1 MDNTHKSREPERKR
15 RPSGEKRQASG
26 EKTRKATPARRQ
38 PPRQEK
44 RKTSS
49 QAREGRRRDAELEAR
64 QRAQQEAQQR
74 QAQARQGG
82 EAPAEEVYSTATE
95 KRRTARED
103 AASRMTPKK
112 SGAKQKRSVFTARAQ
127 DPEAARNRANSANRN
142 RSAARQE
149 KKVIRPP
156 KKNAPAVIYTQPT
169 PFHLNRFLV
178 RLLTVTAVVLALTM
192 GLSVFFRVE
201 HISVSGANAYSVWT
215 VSEASGIEKGESL
228 LTFSRARAGA
238 RIRAELPY
246 VEQVRFGIKLP
257 NTVIIDIVEL
267 DVVYA
272 IQATDGMWWF
282 ITSGG
287 RVVEQTDGGT
297 AADYTRI
304 KGIELQSP
312 SINQMAVVAE
322 LAVPEGTE
330 ETVDELDQLASEPVV
345 TNADRLAVALQ
356 ILEALEAND
365 IVGEIGTVD
374 VADLG
379 NIELWYGEQYQ
390 VQLGNQQQ
398 IEKKIA
404 DMNATVAKLD
414 EFQMGEIDV
423 SYTIWPDKVVFTPFV
438 E

>member
-1 MDNTHKSREPERKR
+1 MDNTHKNRDPERKR
-15 RPSGEKRQASG
+15 RPSPGDKTGKTGTSR
-26 EKTRKATPARRQ
+26 EKTPRREPRKP
-38 PPRQEK
+38 
-44 RKTSS
+44 SS

-64 QRAQQEAQQR
+64 QRAQQEAQRR
-74 QAQARQGG
+74 QAQARQV
-82 EAPAEEVYSTATE
+82 ADTPQEEVYSTATE

-103 AASRMTPKK
+103 AASRLAPKK
-112 SGAKQKRSVFTARAQ
+112 SSAKQKRTVFAAKSK

-156 KKNAPAVIYTQPT
+156 KKNAPAVVYTQPA
-169 PFHLNRFLV
+169 PFHLNRLLV
-178 RLLTVTAVVLALTM
+178 RLLTVAALVLALIM
-192 GLSVFFRVE
+192 GISVFFRVE
-201 HISVSGANAYSVWT
+201 HITVSGAKAYSVWT

-246 VEQVRFGIKLP
+246 VERVRFGIKLP
-257 NTVIIDIVEL
+257 DTVIIDIVEL
-267 DVVYA
+267 EVVYA
-272 IQATDGMWWF
+272 MQATDGMWWF

-297 AADYTRI
+297 AGDYTRI

-322 LAVPEGTE
+322 SGAPA
-330 ETVDELDQLASEPVV
+330 ETLDELDQLASEPVV
-345 TNADRLAVALQ
+345 TNADRLNVALQ
-356 ILEALEAND
+356 ILAALEAND

-374 VADLG
+374 VGDLG

-390 VQLGNQQQ
+390 VKLGNQLQ

-423 SYTIWPDKVVFTPFV
+423 SYTIWPDKVVFTPFT